1 MRPMGLNKGVPK
13 QCGRVQTDKTQ
24 WLVYAKPVTYA
35 EMKARK
41 EGRCGQSAHIIK
53 KSISCPTH

>member
-1 MRPMGLNKGVPK
+1 MQPTGLNKGVPK
-13 QCGRVQTDKTQ
+13 LRGRVQTDKTR
-24 WLVYAKPVTYA
+24 WLVYAKLVTRA

-41 EGRCGQSAHIIK
+41 EGRCVQSAHIIK